1 MPEPSVT
8 RNDPVTSRV
17 HAPDEPSSETN
28 GPSAGRPPTA
38 ESVFAVAVRHVGQM
52 RERELAVIAHAGRLL
67 AERLLAGGTVW
78 VFGTGHSRAVA
89 MELAGRAGGLAG
101 MAELV
106 FEDLV
111 LSGWAKKQELVDG
124 ELERRPEAATALLD
138 GVAVGPADA
147 FVVISH
153 SGCNGAPVEMALQ
166 ATRRGL
172 PVVAITSL
180 EHSRTVRSRH
190 PSGLRLFEV
199 AAISIDTGAPY
210 ADTAISLRPG
220 LGVCGVSSFAG
231 VLVAQALTAEIVGCY
246 LEAGVAPPV
255 LVSRNLPT

>member
-1 MPEPSVT
+1 MLDHKPATANEK
-8 RNDPVTSRV
+8 
-17 HAPDEPSSETN
+17 AADEVVN
-28 GPSAGRPPTA
+28 ADN
-38 ESVFAVAVRHVGQM
+38 VFAVAARYVSRL
-52 RERELAVIAHAGRLL
+52 REHEAAVIAQAGRVL

-89 MELAGRAGGLAG
+89 MELAGRAGGLSV
-101 MAELV
+101 MKELV
-106 FEDLV
+106 LDDLVASASATKEDLA
-111 LSGWAKKQELVDG
+111 SG
-124 ELERRPEAATALLD
+124 ELERRPQAATALLEAATI
-138 GVAVGPADA
+138 GGRDA

-172 PVVAITSL
+172 PVVAVTSL

-199 AAISIDTGAPY
+199 AEISIDTGAPY
-210 ADTAISLRPG
+210 ADTAVRLGPRAGGAGG

-231 VLVAQALTAEIVGCY
+231 ILVAQALTAEIVGCY
-246 LEAGVAPPV
+246 LQAGVAPPL
-255 LVSRNLPT
+255 LVSRNLPS